1 MADNRTRRILV
12 TRPQPAAGDFA
23 DRLRREGFG
32 AVIAPMTEY
41 VELDHHI
48 GDIAKFN
55 GFIFTSAQGVNI
67 FARSFTE
74 RYVPIFAVGD
84 ATALTAEAA
93 GFKRIYSAHGDAA
106 ALQEL
111 VATEKDDLHLKNMLH
126 ICGEDTAEDFGTALQ
141 DIGVYVERI
150 PVYKAKFVDKMTAEA
165 THALKNNEITTV
177 TLLSA
182 RTAENFVKLVQA
194 DPALAGITTGIE
206 VICLSDR
213 VAEAAK
219 PLPWRVMRIA
229 ASPQLDAV
237 MDLIRDK
244 DASNAPAMQADVV
257 IDAFGGIRPLA
268 TKLDITPSTVQGWK
282 ERGTVPEARIDAVV
296 KAAKE
301 NGIDPARL
309 WAKEG
314 TSDMSD
320 SDKTQKPAQKP
331 SEALQAQRERERRR
345 GEDRR
350 QRHTSPDNHG
360 HIRND
365 SYAGPDRRASIDRRA
380 FQERQEQR
388 LRAEKW
394 RFLNRSMVMGSLFT
408 ICALYGAGLLLAPE
422 LFMWK
427 SKSSELTQM
436 QARMDELNGR
446 ILQLQKERIA
456 QQKLAAEEQR
466 SLGQRLN
473 DRIGQVESAVTA
485 VGGAAEAVTSTASTA
500 AKTVT
505 AVAGNT
511 EIGRNVA
518 GFLNMLANLNKMNS
532 TDEGRKQ
539 TGRAMDNLQSVLAGS
554 PTDPN
559 SLNAAIAQARKND
572 PTLNKLMGGVS
583 AKDMGAAALLLGL
596 NEFRN
601 NINTNQSFEQDLL
614 LMQKFAGDDPAMVD
628 SLKRLSPYAKS
639 GVLNRQQLQQE
650 FKGLA
655 SDIVMAKLQ
664 GQDASVQQEAIKRM
678 SKLVKVRRID
688 DVKGSSVDAVVA
700 RAQMKLNAND
710 VRGAMQELQSL
721 EGAPAAT
728 AAPFMEQAAG
738 NVLADDASA
747 QLLETILGRL
757 QDPSN
762 MSLEGLQGIASD
774 VTGMIPGLQGLGDA
788 LGMGGMGGGGYGGT
802 GAIPLGNQ
810 GFTPGVSGGDSGGGI
825 FGGGE

>member
-1 MADNRTRRILV
+1 MADTRTRRILV

-23 DRLRREGFG
+23 DRLKREGFG
-32 AVIAPMTEY
+32 ALIAPMTEY

-48 GDIAKFN
+48 GDIAKYN

-67 FARSFTE
+67 FARNFTE
-74 RYVPIFAVGD
+74 RYIPIFAVGD
-84 ATALTAEAA
+84 ATAHTAEAA
-93 GFKRIYSAHGDAA
+93 GFQRVYSAQGDAA

-111 VATEKDDLHLKNMLH
+111 VAAEKDSLKLKNMLH
-126 ICGEDTAEDFGTALQ
+126 VCGEDTAEDFGTALQ
-141 DIGVYVERI
+141 DIGVYVERV
-150 PVYKAKFVDKMTAEA
+150 PVYKAKFVDKLPAE
-165 THALKNNEITTV
+165 TVQALKNNEITTV

-182 RTAENFVKLVQA
+182 RTAENFVRLVQQ
-194 DPALAGITTGIE
+194 DPALAGSTTGIE
-206 VICLSDR
+206 AVCLSDR

-229 ASPQLDAV
+229 AAPQLESV
-237 MDLIRDK
+237 MDLLRDK
-244 DASNAPAMQADVV
+244 DATSTPAMPADAV
-257 IDAFGGIRPLA
+257 IEAFGGIRPLA
-268 TKLDITPSTVQGWK
+268 GKLDITPSTVQGWK

-296 KAAKE
+296 RAARD

-309 WAKEG
+309 WNKEG
-314 TSDMSD
+314 NIAMTD
-320 SDKTQKPAQKP
+320 SGTPQKPAQKP
-331 SEALQAQRERERRR
+331 SEAMQAQRERERRR
-345 GEDRR
+345 GDDRR

-360 HIRND
+360 NIRND
-365 SYAGPDRRASIDRRA
+365 SYSGPDRRSMLDRRA

-394 RFLNRSMVMGSLFT
+394 RFVNRSMVMGSLFT

-422 LFMWK
+422 IFMWK
-427 SKSSELTQM
+427 SKSDEITQM
-436 QARMDELNGR
+436 QAKMDELNGR

-456 QQKLAAEEQR
+456 QQKAAQEEQR
-466 SLGQRLN
+466 SFGQRLN
-473 DRIGQVESAVTA
+473 DRIGQVEEAVTA
-485 VGGAAEAVTSTASTA
+485 VGGAAQAVSSTATTA

-511 EIGRNVA
+511 EVGRNIA
-518 GFLNMLANLNKMNS
+518 GFLNMLANLNGMNK
-532 TDEGRKQ
+532 TDAGRKE
-539 TGRAMDNLQSVLAGS
+539 TGRAMNNLQSVLAGS
-554 PTDPN
+554 PTDRD
-559 SLNAAIAQARKND
+559 SLNAAIAKARAGD

-583 AKDMGAAALLLGL
+583 AKDLGAAALLLGL

-614 LMQKFAGDDPAMVD
+614 LMQKFAGEDPAMVE

-664 GQDASVQQEAIKRM
+664 GQDASVQEEAIRRL
-678 SKLVKVRRID
+678 SKLVKVRKID
-688 DVKGSSVDAVVA
+688 DVQGSSVDAVVA
-700 RAQMKLNAND
+700 RAQLKLNNND

-728 AAPFMEQAAG
+728 AAPFMEHAAG

-747 QLLETILGRL
+747 QLLETILSRL

-774 VTGMIPGLQGLGDA
+774 VTGMVPGLEGLGDA
-788 LGMGGMGGGGYGGT
+788 LGIGGIGGYGGS
-802 GAIPLGNQ
+802 GAIPLGNN
-810 GFTPGVSGGDSGGGI
+810 GFAPGVSGGDSGGGM
-825 FGGGE
+825 FGGE

>member
-1 MADNRTRRILV
+1 VADSRTRRILV

-32 AVIAPMTEY
+32 AVVAPMTEY

-48 GDIAKFN
+48 GDIAKYN

-74 RYVPIFAVGD
+74 RYIPIFAVGD
-84 ATALTAEAA
+84 ATAMTAEAA
-93 GFKRIYSAHGDAA
+93 GFQRVYSAQGDAA

-111 VATEKDDLHLKNMLH
+111 VAAEKDSLKLKNMLH
-126 ICGEDTAEDFGTALQ
+126 VCGEDTAEDFGTALQ
-141 DIGVYVERI
+141 DVGVYVERV
-150 PVYKAKFVDKMTAEA
+150 PVYKAKFVDKLPAE
-165 THALKNNEITTV
+165 TVQALKNNEITTV

-182 RTAENFVKLVQA
+182 RTAENFVKLVQQ
-194 DPALAGITTGIE
+194 DPALAGSTTGIE
-206 VICLSDR
+206 AICLSDR

-229 ASPQLDAV
+229 ASPQMESV
-237 MDLIRDK
+237 MDLLRDK
-244 DASNAPAMQADVV
+244 DGAPAPAMPADAV
-257 IDAFGGIRPLA
+257 IEAFGGIRPLA
-268 TKLDITPSTVQGWK
+268 GKLDITPSTVQGWK
-282 ERGTVPEARIDAVV
+282 ERGTVPEARIDAVL

-309 WAKEG
+309 WNKEG
-314 TSDMSD
+314 NIAMID
-320 SDKTQKPAQKP
+320 SGTPKPAQKP
-331 SEALQAQRERERRR
+331 SETVQAQRERERRR

-360 HIRND
+360 NIRND
-365 SYAGPDRRASIDRRA
+365 SYAGPDRRTTIDRRA
-380 FQERQEQR
+380 FQQRQEQR

-394 RFLNRSMVMGSLFT
+394 RFVNRSMVMGSLFT

-422 LFMWK
+422 IFMWK
-427 SKSSELTQM
+427 SKSDEITQM
-436 QARMDELNGR
+436 QAKMDELNGR

-456 QQKLAAEEQR
+456 QQKAAQEEQR
-466 SLGQRLN
+466 SFGQKLN
-473 DRIGQVESAVTA
+473 DRIGQVETAVNA
-485 VGGAAEAVTSTASTA
+485 VGGAAQAVTSTATTA

-511 EIGRNVA
+511 EIGRNIA
-518 GFLNMLANLNKMNS
+518 GFLNMLANLNSMNK
-532 TDEGRKQ
+532 TDAGRDK
-539 TGRAMDNLQSVLAGS
+539 TARAMENLQGVLAGS
-554 PTDPN
+554 PTDRD
-559 SLNAAIAQARKND
+559 SLNAAIAKARQGD

-583 AKDMGAAALLLGL
+583 AKDLGAAALLLGL

-614 LMQKFAGDDPAMVD
+614 LMQKFAGDDPAMAD
-628 SLKRLSPYAKS
+628 SLKRLSPYAKN
-639 GVLNRQQLQQE
+639 GVLNRRQLQEE

-664 GQDASVQQEAIKRM
+664 GQDASVQQEAMKRL

-688 DVKGSSVDAVVA
+688 DVQGSSVDAVVA

-721 EGAPAAT
+721 EGAPAAA

-747 QLLETILGRL
+747 QLLEMILSRL

-774 VTGMIPGLQGLGDA
+774 VTGMVPGLEGLGDA
-788 LGMGGMGGGGYGGT
+788 LGIGGIGGYGGS
-802 GAIPLGNQ
+802 GAIPLGNN
-810 GFTPGVSGGDSGGGI
+810 GFAPGVSGGDSGGM
-825 FGGGE
+825 FGGE

>member
-1 MADNRTRRILV
+1 M
-12 TRPQPAAGDFA
+12 
-23 DRLRREGFG
+23 
-32 AVIAPMTEY
+32 IAPMTEY

-48 GDIAKFN
+48 GDIARYN
-55 GFIFTSAQGVNI
+55 GFIFTSSQGVNI

-74 RYVPIFAVGD
+74 RYVPVFAVGD

-93 GFKRIYSAHGDAA
+93 GFQRIYSAQGDAA

-111 VATEKDDLHLKNMLH
+111 VATEKEDLKLKNMLH
-126 ICGEDTAEDFGTALQ
+126 VCGEDTAEDFGAALQ
-141 DIGVYVERI
+141 DIGVYVDRV
-150 PVYKAKFVDKMTAEA
+150 PVYKAKFTDRLGAEA
-165 THALKNNEITTV
+165 TQALKNNEITTV

-194 DPALAGITTGIE
+194 DPALSGCTTGIE
-206 VICLSDR
+206 AICLSDR

-219 PLPWRVMRIA
+219 PLPWRVIRIA
-229 ASPQLDAV
+229 ASPQLESV

-244 DASNAPAMQADVV
+244 DGAPAPAMPADAV
-257 IDAFGGIRPLA
+257 IEAFGGIRPLA
-268 TKLDITPSTVQGWK
+268 AKLDITPSTVQGWK

-301 NGIDPARL
+301 NGIEPARL
-309 WAKEG
+309 WNREG
-314 TSDMSD
+314 NIGMTD
-320 SDKTQKPAQKP
+320 SGKPAAPAQKP

-360 HIRND
+360 HIRNE

-394 RFLNRSMVMGSLFT
+394 RFLNRSVVMGSLFT

-427 SKSSELTQM
+427 TKSSELTEM

-446 ILQLQKERIA
+446 ILQLQQERAA
-456 QQKLAAEEQR
+456 QHKLAEEEKR

-473 DRIGQVESAVTA
+473 ERIGQVESAVDA
-485 VGGAAEAVTSTASTA
+485 VGGAAQAVTSTASTA

-532 TDEGRKQ
+532 SPEGRRE
-539 TGRAMDNLQSVLAGS
+539 TGKAMDNLQSVLAVS
-554 PTDPN
+554 PADADA
-559 SLNAAIAQARKND
+559 LNAAVAQARKND

-583 AKDMGAAALLLGL
+583 AKDVGAAALLLGL

-614 LMQKFAGDDPAMVD
+614 LMQKFAGDDPAMVE
-628 SLKRLSPYAKS
+628 SLKRLSPYAKN

-664 GQDASVQQEAIKRM
+664 GQDASVQQEALKRM

-700 RAQMKLNAND
+700 RAQMKLNQND

-738 NVLADDASA
+738 TVLADDASA
-747 QLLETILGRL
+747 QLLETILSRL
-757 QDPSN
+757 QDPAN

-774 VTGMIPGLQGLGDA
+774 VTGMIPGLEGLGDA
-788 LGMGGMGGGGYGGT
+788 LGMGGIGGGYGGT

-810 GFTPGVSGGDSGGGI
+810 GFTPGVSGGDGGDGL
-825 FGGGE
+825 FGGQ

>member
-1 MADNRTRRILV
+1 MADTRTRRILV

-32 AVIAPMTEY
+32 ALIAPMTEY

-48 GDIAKFN
+48 GDIAKYN

-74 RYVPIFAVGD
+74 RYIPIFAVGD
-84 ATALTAEAA
+84 ATAYTAEAA
-93 GFKRIYSAHGDAA
+93 GFKRVYSAQGDAA

-126 ICGEDTAEDFGTALQ
+126 VCGEDTAEDFGAALEN
-141 DIGVYVERI
+141 IGVYVERV
-150 PVYKAKFVDKMTAEA
+150 PVYKAKFVDKLPAE
-165 THALKNNEITTV
+165 TVQALKNNEITTV

-182 RTAENFVKLVQA
+182 RTAENFVKLVQQ
-194 DPALAGITTGIE
+194 DPALSGTTTGIE
-206 VICLSDR
+206 VLCLSDR

-229 ASPQLDAV
+229 ASPQLESV
-237 MDLIRDK
+237 MDLLREK
-244 DASNAPAMQADVV
+244 DSTTPAMQADTV
-257 IDAFGGIRPLA
+257 IEAFGGIRPLA
-268 TKLDITPSTVQGWK
+268 GKLDITPSTVQGWK

-296 KAAKE
+296 KAAQE

-309 WAKEG
+309 WKQEG
-314 TSDMSD
+314 KTGMTD
-320 SDKTQKPAQKP
+320 SDQPQKPAQKP
-331 SEALQAQRERERRR
+331 SETVQAQRERERRR

-350 QRHTSPDNHG
+350 QRYTTPDNHG
-360 HIRND
+360 NVRND
-365 SYAGPDRRASIDRRA
+365 SYAGPDRRATIDRRA

-427 SKSSELTQM
+427 SKSDEITQM
-436 QARMDELNGR
+436 QSKMDELNGR
-446 ILQLQKERIA
+446 IQQLQKERIA
-456 QQKLAAEEQR
+456 QQKAAQEEQR
-466 SLGQRLN
+466 SFGQRLN
-473 DRIGQVESAVTA
+473 DRIGQVESAVDA
-485 VGGAAEAVTSTASTA
+485 VGGAAQAVTSTASTA

-518 GFLNMLANLNKMNS
+518 GFLNMLSNLNKMNS
-532 TDEGRKQ
+532 SPEGRNA
-539 TGRAMDNLQSVLAGS
+539 TGKAMNNLQGVLAGS
-554 PTDPN
+554 PTDKD
-559 SLNAAIAQARKND
+559 SLNAAIAQARLND

-583 AKDMGAAALLLGL
+583 AKDLGAAALLLGL

-614 LMQKFAGDDPAMVD
+614 LMQKFAGEDPAMVD
-628 SLKRLSPYAKS
+628 SLKRLSPYAKN

-664 GQDASVQQEAIKRM
+664 GQDASVQQEAIRRM

-728 AAPFMEQAAG
+728 AAPFMEHAEG

-747 QLLETILGRL
+747 QLLETILSRL

-774 VTGMIPGLQGLGDA
+774 VTGMVPGLEGLGDA
-788 LGMGGMGGGGYGGT
+788 LGIGGIGGGYGGS
-802 GAIPLGNQ
+802 GAIPLGNT
-810 GFTPGVSGGDSGGGI
+810 GFTPGASGGDGGGGM
-825 FGGGE
+825 FGGE

>member
-1 MADNRTRRILV
+1 VADTRTRRILV

-32 AVIAPMTEY
+32 ALVAPMTEY

-48 GDIAKFN
+48 GDISRYN

-74 RYVPIFAVGD
+74 RYIPIFAVGD
-84 ATALTAEAA
+84 ATAHTAEAA
-93 GFKRIYSAHGDAA
+93 GFQRVYSAQGDAA

-111 VATEKDDLHLKNMLH
+111 VATEKDSLHLKNMLH
-126 ICGEDTAEDFGTALQ
+126 VCGEDTAEDFGAALL
-141 DIGVYVERI
+141 DIGIHVTRV
-150 PVYKAKFVDKMTAEA
+150 PVYKAKFVDRLPSETAQ
-165 THALKNNEITTV
+165 ALKQGEITTV

-194 DPALAGITTGIE
+194 DPALSGTTTGIE

-229 ASPQLDAV
+229 ASPQLESV
-237 MDLIRDK
+237 MDLLRDK
-244 DASNAPAMQADVV
+244 DPSNTPAMPADAV
-257 IDAFGGIRPLA
+257 IEAFGGIRPLA
-268 TKLDITPSTVQGWK
+268 SKLDITPSTVQGWK

-301 NGIDPARL
+301 NGIDAARL
-309 WAKEG
+309 WKHEGSPAMEGNDNPAK
-314 TSDMSD
+314 T
-320 SDKTQKPAQKP
+320 TQKP

-350 QRHTSPDNHG
+350 QRYATPDNHG
-360 HIRND
+360 NVRTE
-365 SYAGPDRRASIDRRA
+365 SYAGPDRRSSIDRRA

-394 RFLNRSMVMGSLFT
+394 RFLNRSVVMGSLFT

-427 SKSSELTQM
+427 SKSTELTQM
-436 QARMDELNGR
+436 QSKMDELNNR
-446 ILQLQKERIA
+446 ILALQKERIA
-456 QQKLAAEEQR
+456 QQKIVEEEQR

-473 DRIGQVESAVTA
+473 DRIGQVESAVNA
-485 VGGAAEAVTSTASTA
+485 VGGAAQAVTSTASTA

-511 EIGRNVA
+511 ELGRNVA

-532 TDEGRKQ
+532 SPEGRKE
-539 TGRAMDNLQSVLAGS
+539 TGKAMDNLQSVLAGS

-559 SLNAAIAQARKND
+559 SLNAAIANARKND

-583 AKDMGAAALLLGL
+583 AKDLGAAALLLGL

-614 LMQKFAGDDPAMVD
+614 LMQKYAGDDPAMVE

-747 QLLETILGRL
+747 QLLETIMSRL

-762 MSLEGLQGIASD
+762 MSLEGLQGLASE
-774 VTGMIPGLQGLGDA
+774 VTGMVPGLEGLGDA
-788 LGMGGMGGGGYGGT
+788 LGMGGIGGGGYGGT

-810 GFTPGVSGGDSGGGI
+810 GFTPGVSGGDGGDGL
-825 FGGGE
+825 FGGQ

>member
-32 AVIAPMTEY
+32 AVVAPMTEY

-48 GDIAKFN
+48 GDIARYN

-67 FARSFTE
+67 FARNFTE
-74 RYVPIFAVGD
+74 RYIPIFAVGD

-93 GFKRIYSAHGDAA
+93 GFQRVYSANGDAA

-111 VATEKDDLHLKNMLH
+111 VATEKDDLKLKNMLH
-126 ICGEDTAEDFGTALQ
+126 VCGEDTAEDFGTALQ
-141 DIGVYVERI
+141 DIGVYVERV

-165 THALKNNEITTV
+165 TQALKNNEITTV

-182 RTAENFVKLVQA
+182 RTAENFVKLVQQ
-194 DPALAGITTGIE
+194 DPALAGATTGIE

-229 ASPQLDAV
+229 AAPQLESV

-244 DASNAPAMQADVV
+244 SADAPAMPAEAV
-257 IDAFGGIRPLA
+257 IEAFGGIRPLA

-282 ERGTVPEARIDAVV
+282 ERGTVPEARIDAVM

-309 WAKEG
+309 WNKEERIAM
-314 TSDMSD
+314 TD
-320 SDKTQKPAQKP
+320 SDKPSAPPQKP

-365 SYAGPDRRASIDRRA
+365 SYSGPDRRSSIDRRA

-394 RFLNRSMVMGSLFT
+394 RFLNRSVVMGSLFT

-427 SKSSELTQM
+427 SKSKELTEM

-446 ILQLQKERIA
+446 LLQLQKERAA
-456 QQKLAAEEQR
+456 QQKLAEEEQR

-473 DRIGQVESAVTA
+473 DRIGQVESAVNA
-485 VGGAAEAVTSTASTA
+485 VGGAAQAVTSTASTA

-532 TDEGRKQ
+532 TPDGRKQ
-539 TGRAMDNLQSVLAGS
+539 TGRAIDNLQSVLAGS

-559 SLNAAIAQARKND
+559 ALNAAIAQARVND

-614 LMQKFAGDDPAMVD
+614 LMQKFAGDDPAMVE
-628 SLKRLSPYAKS
+628 SLKRLAPYAKS

-747 QLLETILGRL
+747 QLLETILSRL

-774 VTGMIPGLQGLGDA
+774 VTGMIPGLEGLGDA
-788 LGMGGMGGGGYGGT
+788 LGMGGIGGGGYGGT

-810 GFTPGVSGGDSGGGI
+810 GFTPGVSGGDGGDGM
-825 FGGGE
+825 FGGQ